1 MASEAHYQGVIRG
14 KTIELVVDPGL
25 QAGQVVEVTLR
36 PASEQSA
43 PGEGIRRAAGALADS
58 WQAEDDSIL
67 AEIQASRSQSS
78 GRMLPE

>member
-1 MASEAHYQGVIRG
+1 MASEAHFQGVIRG

-25 QAGQVVEVTLR
+25 QAGQMVEVTLR
-36 PASEQSA
+36 ATNEHNA
-43 PGEGIRRAAGALADS
+43 PGEGILRAAGALADS
-58 WQAEDDSIL
+58 WQAEDDLIL